1 MFLDQILLWQSSHL
15 QPARSP
21 PTVRPTVSSG
31 NPFSIGFRAARANLV
46 PGLLIQALMVAVVLT
61 YYFVPS
67 SRFVFHVLADAKEH
81 WGFGFSFTSAVIAGA
96 VLPVIFKIVFVQHG
110 RLTRADL
117 SEFLFLAVFWGLEGI
132 FVDTLYRL
140 QAVVFG
146 AHVDV
151 ATVCKKVFA
160 DMLIFNPFFAVPF
173 TLTCYELKNHGYKVR
188 RIGHVFTAEFYRRH
202 CIPALCATWGL
213 WIPVT
218 SAVYSLPSLLQI
230 PLFALA
236 LTFWVLMVAYIT
248 ARHHTAEP
256 GALPQ
261 PVVD

>member
-1 MFLDQILLWQSSHL
+1 
-15 QPARSP
+15 
-21 PTVRPTVSSG
+21 VSSG

-46 PGLLIQALMVAVVLT
+46 PGLLIQALMVAVVLA

-67 SRFVFHVLADAKEH
+67 SRLVFRLLADAKGH
-81 WGFGFSFTSAVIAGA
+81 WGFALSFTSAVVAGA

-110 RLTRADL
+110 RFMRANV

-151 ATVCKKVFA
+151 PTVCKKVLA
-160 DMLIFNPFFAVPF
+160 DMFIFNPFFAVPF
-173 TLTCYELKNHGYKVR
+173 TLTCYELKSHGYDFR
-188 RIGHVFTAEFYRRH
+188 RIGHVFTAEFYRRR

-248 ARHHTAEP
+248 ARHQVAEP
-256 GALPQ
+256 GPLPQ
-261 PVVD
+261 PIVD